1 MSGAFVRD
9 DEERVARLEAQTL
22 TEKRM
27 ALLEML
33 MKKRE
38 RIETDPKLSRLPAAK
53 KQEILD
59 RIAHEVDELQEQL
72 AVSSQVYQF
81 LNK

>member
-33 MKKRE
+33 IKKRA
-38 RIETDPKLSRLPAAK
+38 RIETDPKLSKLPAAK
-53 KQEILD
+53 KREILD
-59 RIAHEVDELQEQL
+59 RIAHEIDELQEQL
-72 AVSSQVYQF
+72 AVPNQA
-81 LNK
+81 

>member
-53 KQEILD
+53 KQEILE
-59 RIAHEVDELQEQL
+59 RIAHEVDELQAQL
-72 AVSSQVYQF
+72 AVSGQV
-81 LNK
+81 

>member
-1 MSGAFVRD
+1 VKGGIIMSGAFVRD

-53 KQEILD
+53 KQEILE
-59 RIAHEVDELQEQL
+59 RIAHEVDELQAQL
-72 AVSSQVYQF
+72 AVSGQV
-81 LNK
+81 

>member
-1 MSGAFVRD
+1 VSGAFVRD

-33 MKKRE
+33 IKKRE

-72 AVSSQVYQF
+72 AVSSQI
-81 LNK
+81 

>member
-38 RIETDPKLSRLPAAK
+38 RIETDPKLSKLPAAK

-59 RIAHEVDELQEQL
+59 RIAHEVDELQAQL
-72 AVSSQVYQF
+72 AVSAHV
-81 LNK
+81 

>member
-72 AVSSQVYQF
+72 AVSSQV
-81 LNK
+81 

>member
-9 DEERVARLEAQTL
+9 DEERVARLEAQSL
-22 TEKRM
+22 TEKRT
-27 ALLEML
+27 ALLAML

-38 RIETDPKLSRLPAAK
+38 RVETDPKLSRLPAAK
-53 KQEILD
+53 KQEILE

-72 AVSSQVYQF
+72 AVPSQM
-81 LNK
+81 

>member
-33 MKKRE
+33 IKKRE

-72 AVSSQVYQF
+72 AVSSQI
-81 LNK
+81 

>member
-1 MSGAFVRD
+1 
-9 DEERVARLEAQTL
+9 
-22 TEKRM
+22 
-27 ALLEML
+27 ML

-59 RIAHEVDELQEQL
+59 RIAHEIDELQEQL
-72 AVSSQVYQF
+72 AVS
-81 LNK
+81 

>member
-1 MSGAFVRD
+1 VKGGIIMSGAFVRD

-72 AVSSQVYQF
+72 AVSSQV
-81 LNK
+81 

>member
-38 RIETDPKLSRLPAAK
+38 RIETDPKLSRLPPEK

-59 RIAHEVDELQEQL
+59 RIAHEVDELQAQL
-72 AVSSQVYQF
+72 AVSGQV
-81 LNK
+81 

>member
-9 DEERVARLEAQTL
+9 DEERVARLEAQSL
-22 TEKRM
+22 TEKRT
-27 ALLEML
+27 ALLAML

-59 RIAHEVDELQEQL
+59 RIAHEVNELQEQL
-72 AVSSQVYQF
+72 AVPSQM
-81 LNK
+81 

>member
-38 RIETDPKLSRLPAAK
+38 RIETDPKLSRLPAEK

-59 RIAHEVDELQEQL
+59 RIAHEVDELQAQL
-72 AVSSQVYQF
+72 AVSGQV
-81 LNK
+81 

>member
-1 MSGAFVRD
+1 VSGAFVKD
-9 DEERVARLEAQTL
+9 DEERAARLEAQTL
-22 TEKRM
+22 TEKRT

-38 RIETDPKLSRLPAAK
+38 RIETDPKLSGLPAAK

-59 RIAHEVDELQEQL
+59 RIAQEIHELQEQL
-72 AVSSQVYQF
+72 AVS
-81 LNK
+81 

>member
-1 MSGAFVRD
+1 VSGAFVKD

-22 TEKRM
+22 TEKRA

-38 RIETDPKLSRLPAAK
+38 RIETDPKFSGLPVVK
-53 KQEILD
+53 RQEILD
-59 RIAHEVDELQEQL
+59 RIAHEIDELQKQL
-72 AVSSQVYQF
+72 SVS
-81 LNK
+81 